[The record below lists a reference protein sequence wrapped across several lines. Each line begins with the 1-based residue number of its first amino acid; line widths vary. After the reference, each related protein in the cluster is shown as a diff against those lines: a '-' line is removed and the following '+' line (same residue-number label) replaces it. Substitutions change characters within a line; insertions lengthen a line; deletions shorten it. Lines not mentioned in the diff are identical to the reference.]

1 MCLVE
6 KQREMAKKKKKTD
19 SLLFL
24 IFISD
29 SGTKRPL
36 FFQLLQSRTGAGC
49 GGCRGSTLRLARHRQ
64 VLPSCPSC
72 PSAAIASS
80 ALEPSASGTAA
91 SSRRAG
97 AARPAPGQTAV
108 GSSQGA
114 LGLRPLVG
122 CFWLGEPSPASGFS
136 SREHSW
142 LPCSPALSLRV
153 CSSPPLLVKPC
164 TAGGT
169 KSRARVPQGVSG
181 PRLEF
186 KTLQCH
192 TCVFFMSLFLTCFS
206 LH

>member
-6 KQREMAKKKKKTD
+6 KQREMAKKKKPD

-36 FFQLLQSRTGAGC
+36 FFQLLQSCTGAGC
-49 GGCRGSTLRLARHRQ
+49 GGCGGSALRLARHRQ

-97 AARPAPGQTAV
+97 AARPAPGQTARR
-108 GSSQGA
+108 GGPGPEAPGGLLLAWGA
-114 LGLRPLVG
+114 QPSERLLLPGAQLAPL
-122 CFWLGEPSPASGFS
+122 
-136 SREHSW
+136 
-142 LPCSPALSLRV
+142 LPCSKPPRVLQPAPAGQALHRWRDKVKGESPTGSLR
-153 CSSPPLLVKPC
+153 S
-164 TAGGT
+164 
-169 KSRARVPQGVSG
+169 
-181 PRLEF
+181 
-186 KTLQCH
+186 
-192 TCVFFMSLFLTCFS
+192 
-206 LH
+206 

>member
-1 MCLVE
+1 MGLVE
-6 KQREMAKKKKKTD
+6 KQREMAKKKMD

-64 VLPSCPSC
+64 VLPSCPS
-72 PSAAIASS
+72 AAIASS
-80 ALEPSASGTAA
+80 ALEPSASGTSA

-122 CFWLGEPSPASGFS
+122 CFWLGEPSPASSFS
-136 SREHSW
+136 SLEHSW
-142 LPCSPALSLRV
+142 LAWLPCSKPPRVLQPAPAGQALHRWRDKVKGESPTGSLR
-153 CSSPPLLVKPC
+153 S
-164 TAGGT
+164 
-169 KSRARVPQGVSG
+169 
-181 PRLEF
+181 
-186 KTLQCH
+186 
-192 TCVFFMSLFLTCFS
+192 
-206 LH
+206 